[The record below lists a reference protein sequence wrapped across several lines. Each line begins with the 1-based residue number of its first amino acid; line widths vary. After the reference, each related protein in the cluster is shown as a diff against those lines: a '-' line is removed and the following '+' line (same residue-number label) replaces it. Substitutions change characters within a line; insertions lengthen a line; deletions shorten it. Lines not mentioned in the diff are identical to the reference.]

1 MTAEEYWNSE
11 GIRFLN
17 EDGTLPTVE
26 ERVKE
31 GFRAGYWDGIMDSYA
46 RLAKEDQQ
54 DVDREESK

>member
-17 EDGTLPTVE
+17 EDGTIPTVE

-31 GFRAGYWDGIMDSYA
+31 GFRAGYWNGILDA
-46 RLAKEDQQ
+46 GKTIQEN
-54 DVDREESK
+54 REENK